1 MNKINHRN
9 IQRSVLRWL
18 IMGTM
23 FLFLSN
29 DMSATHIVGGD
40 FTYTRLDDGTFEI
53 KLTVRR
59 IVLMGKKIL
68 ILLRMFTS
76 IMKMGHRWIIHLT
89 IGRMVE

>member
-1 MNKINHRN
+1 MNKINSIIMNKINHRN
-9 IQRSVLRWL
+9 IQRSILRWL

-29 DMSATHIVGGD
+29 DMSATHIVGVD

-59 IVLMGKKIL
+59 DCLNGEENYDVQ
-68 ILLRMFTS
+68 
-76 IMKMGHRWIIHLT
+76 
-89 IGRMVE
+89 